1 MCNMENK
8 QAIIIG
14 CGITGPI
21 LALSLKQAGINSVI
35 YEAEKTPLDHIGL
48 VIYLGP
54 SGGNVLRTL
63 GLYDKVKQA
72 GSVCTKVAFNNHVGK
87 NIVDFD
93 LSKHTQNFGASTI
106 AIKRGE
112 LNKILR
118 DEVVSQGIKIN
129 WNKKLKNI
137 EITPEKTVIAF
148 FEDGTTIQGDL
159 LVGCDGIHSITR
171 QIILP
176 KAPNPE
182 YTGSFVVGG
191 TTDTPDMGSSSN
203 ILSFNFGKKAFF
215 AHYVMPSGKT
225 VWWSDLRISEESVKE
240 KLTIQNDEWSKILL
254 EQHNDD
260 SLFFKELIKSTK
272 GKLLKLSVYDLPP
285 FHTWSNGPVC
295 LVGDAAHAVAPHAG
309 QGASLSMESAMM
321 LVKCIRDV
329 NGVENAFLMYKKLR
343 WDRVKKMNKMSRR
356 NVDMFSTQN
365 MIRRK
370 FRNFFLSFLSV
381 GLMRKQEMETYGYK
395 IDWDKKIT

>member
-1 MCNMENK
+1 MNK
-8 QAIIIG
+8 KKAIIIG
-14 CGITGPI
+14 CGIAGPI
-21 LALSLKQAGINSVI
+21 LALSLKQAGVDSVI
-35 YEAEKTPLDHIGL
+35 CEAQTDPLDHVGL
-48 VIYLGP
+48 VIYVGP
-54 SGGNVLRTL
+54 SGGNILKTL
-63 GLYDKVKQA
+63 GLYDKVQQS
-72 GSVCTKVAFNNHVGK
+72 GSACTKVAFNNHVGK
-87 NIVDFD
+87 NIVSLD
-93 LSKHTQNFGASTI
+93 LNNHEQSFGANTI

-112 LNKILR
+112 INKILR
-118 DEVVSQGIKIN
+118 DEVDLQGIPIN

-148 FEDGTTIQGDL
+148 FEDGTTIQGDF
-159 LVGCDGIHSITR
+159 LVGCDGIHSTTR
-171 QIILP
+171 KIMM
-176 KAPNPE
+176 PNTPHPE

-191 TTDTPDMGSSSN
+191 TTDTPDMASPGN

-240 KLTIQNDEWSKILL
+240 KLRIQNDEWSQILL
-254 EQHNDD
+254 EQHKDD
-260 SLFFKELIKSTK
+260 AIFFKELIRSTK
-272 GKLLKLSVYDLPP
+272 DKLLKLSVYDLPP
-285 FHTWSNGPVC
+285 FQTWSNGPVC

-321 LVKCIRDV
+321 LAKCIRDV
-329 NGVENAFLMYKKLR
+329 DGIENAFSMYKKLR

-370 FRNFFLSFLSV
+370 FRNFFLSFLSA
-381 GLMRKQEMETYGYK
+381 GLMKKQEMEIYGYK
-395 IDWDKKIT
+395 INWNEKIK